1 MSHLFIIRFL
11 SDFSLL
17 LRNSIEISH
26 HDFAIAWRNHQFIH
40 FAKKK
45 SFWITFF
52 FLPPFAFR
60 NLAALKWYLEWH
72 CRCVCDTEHLAKLAR
87 RCQKNHKCVKADA
100 FFFLWLFSLSRMEC
114 PWYGIQWAY
123 DGFMAGQ
130 MGYWAARLMSHI
142 AWWDL
147 ACEKKTVIVF
157 RFFSRGVSLICIGAL
172 PSLSWRLSVM
182 YFLTAATNNLGL
194 ICHQSLLM
202 FEDVSDF

>member
-52 FLPPFAFR
+52 FSPFCIQKSGSSEMVSWMALQMFMWHWAFSK
-60 NLAALKWYLEWH
+60 ACKEMS
-72 CRCVCDTEHLAKLAR
+72 EESQM
-87 RCQKNHKCVKADA
+87 CQGLC

-157 RFFSRGVSLICIGAL
+157 RFLSRGVSLICIGAL

-182 YFLTAATNNLGL
+182 YFLTATTNNPGL